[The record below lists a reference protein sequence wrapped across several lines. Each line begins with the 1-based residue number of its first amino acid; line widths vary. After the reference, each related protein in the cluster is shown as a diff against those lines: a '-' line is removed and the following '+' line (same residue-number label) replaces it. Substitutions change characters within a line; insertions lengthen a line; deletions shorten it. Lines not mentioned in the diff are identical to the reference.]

1 MRKQVN
7 FNGSSLPPES
17 GEITAMY
24 LEFYGVREEPFG
36 DTPDPRFLYAS
47 PGYQEAQAT
56 LEYGISSGRGFT
68 ALIAQPGMGKTTLL
82 FDLLERYSQAAR
94 TAFVFLTQCDS
105 REFLR
110 YLMSELEG
118 DSGESD
124 IVRLHEQFGQ
134 LLARE
139 AQAGRKVIAVVDE
152 AHNLDVSVLE
162 TVRLLSDFET
172 PRAKLLHII
181 LAGQPELADRL
192 NSPALLQLRQRI
204 SHLVRLEPLSAAEVS
219 RYINHRLNAAGYSGG
234 PLFSDEA
241 LTLIVERSQ
250 GIPRVINN
258 LCCNALLL
266 GFAKGEKTLGAEIL
280 EEVCADL
287 DFEAIA
293 GKREAPAA
301 AAEDDIAAVLE
312 QAKGQAMEDWEAS
325 EAPAAMAA
333 AAPADAAYFPS
344 WPDGGLPEE
353 TPPAAGPSSPARVAA
368 VEAAT
373 ASAQAAAG
381 IDPDAAGEMASMEM
395 SDLALQRMLDQIS
408 KEAAASFFPEEVPPP
423 DPGPDFEQHAATVS
437 EDHSNGAG
445 EAAKEQVDAESA
457 TDQAH
462 LNPVHEE
469 VPPPGPGPDLEQ
481 HAATIS
487 ENRSNGAGEAAKEQ
501 ADAERP
507 QGRVEVNPANQ
518 QVNAG
523 GPKEQGDG
531 EAEKAHVDVEAL
543 AADCALF
550 GMEGRR
556 WKRPAANAAKP
567 FSTPGPAMRRNA
579 VRLATRRNGPR
590 AVATAGVRKPV
601 QPAVAPASVAQAPGA
616 QANQPARGPAS
627 VDGKLWPARPTGDAR
642 RRRNQRNLYLAAAG
656 SALLVLILIWLLSSS
671 APSATSDDAANGG
684 AAPPTATQV
693 DASSDAA
700 ANDLGAVLDVTEEAP
715 TRGEDA
721 GARETRPAVVMRA
734 NHGEELLYRVDPVYP
749 AAARANGI
757 QGPVVLDATIGDH
770 GFLRHIRVLN
780 GDPLLADAV
789 LDAVRGWR
797 YQPKMEQGRPQE
809 TETRIVVNFRLAAPG
824 SSAQSR

>member
-1 MRKQVN
+1 
-7 FNGSSLPPES
+7 
-17 GEITAMY
+17 MY

-110 YLMSELEG
+110 YLMSELDA

-139 AQAGRKVIAVVDE
+139 ASAGRKVIAVVDE

-241 LTLIVERSQ
+241 LALIVERSQ

-287 DFEAIA
+287 DFEAIT
-293 GKREAPAA
+293 GKHEAPAA
-301 AAEDDIAAVLE
+301 AAEDNIAAVLE

-333 AAPADAAYFPS
+333 AAPADAGYFPS
-344 WPDGGLPEE
+344 WPDGGLPAE
-353 TPPAAGPSSPARVAA
+353 TPPAAGPSSPARIAA

-381 IDPDAAGEMASMEM
+381 IAPDAAEEMASMEM

-408 KEAAASFFPEEVPPP
+408 KQAAASFFPEEVTPPGH
-423 DPGPDFEQHAATVS
+423 DSDLEQHAATAS
-437 EDHSNGAG
+437 ENHSNGTG
-445 EAAKEQVDAESA
+445 EAAQQQVEAERS

-462 LNPVHEE
+462 LILPQEK
-469 VPPPGPGPDLEQ
+469 VPPPGPGPDLAQ
-481 HAATIS
+481 HAATVS
-487 ENRSNGAGEAAKEQ
+487 GNHSNGAGKAAREQ
-501 ADAERP
+501 VDAESPRE
-507 QGRVEVNPANQ
+507 QVEVNPANQ
-518 QVNAG
+518 QVNTE

-531 EAEKAHVDVEAL
+531 EAAKAHVDVEAL

-556 WKRPAANAAKP
+556 WKRPAGNAGKP

-579 VRLATRRNGPR
+579 ARLATRRNGPR
-590 AVATAGVRKPV
+590 TVATPGVGPV
-601 QPAVAPASVAQAPGA
+601 RPANAPASVAQAPGA

-627 VDGKLWPARPTGDAR
+627 ADGKLWPERPAAGGDTR
-642 RRRNQRNLYLAAAG
+642 QRRNQRNLYLAAAG

-671 APSATSDDAANGG
+671 APSATSDDAANGQ
-684 AAPPTATQV
+684 AAAPTATQV
-693 DASSDAA
+693 DAASSDAA
-700 ANDLGAVLDVTEEAP
+700 TNDLGAVLDVVEEAP
-715 TRGEDA
+715 PPGEEA

-797 YQPKMEQGRPQE
+797 YRPKMQQGQPQE
-809 TETRIVVNFRLAAPG
+809 TETRIVVNFRLVAPG
-824 SSAQSR
+824 SSPAQSR